1 METVQNV
8 LKCDVLAQERLY
20 GPDGAVLVTDNTGY
34 LPGRYDENDMVIFDL
49 EHLEELPGKI
59 KNVLGDEEKRCRMAE
74 SGREKTRREHTW
86 DKRAEQFLELLD
98 NR

>member
-1 METVQNV
+1 MN
-8 LKCDVLAQERLY
+8 D
-20 GPDGAVLVTDNTGY
+20 Y
-34 LPGRYDENDMVIFDL
+34 LEY
-49 EHLEELPGKI
+49 LEELPGKI

-74 SGREKTRREHTW
+74 SGREKTRREQTW

>member
-1 METVQNV
+1 MI
-8 LKCDVLAQERLY
+8 
-20 GPDGAVLVTDNTGY
+20 
-34 LPGRYDENDMVIFDL
+34 IFDL
-49 EHLEELPGKI
+49 EHLEDLPGKI

-86 DKRAEQFLELLD
+86 DKRAEQFLKLLD